1 MPHFG
6 RLWERMILAGEDLV
20 EYQDFSAHASGGP
33 PHRVV
38 RRRGPGTRERLF
50 HAGTNAGAIHDGF
63 DREDPGWRL
72 VLAGILGIAHAPAAE
87 MEKDGPGRKP
97 QTLPRPPANHAAAVD
112 KEDRRPL
119 PAGSTG
125 TPLSIPPLSLP
136 HLFIQPVHG
145 VHHTINLR
153 MIMKQV
159 GGYPQGIGIPCI
171 FLMQMKFG
179 RPDHITRLLLEAV
192 DKIIDLFLILHIL
205 ERIEGRK
212 PRCEFRYI
220 RGKQRHGITK
230 ALLDALFQVG
240 TQPADVSLDTVTTYL
255 FP

>member
-1 MPHFG
+1 MP
-6 RLWERMILAGEDLV
+6 R
-20 EYQDFSAHASGGP
+20 GP

-50 HAGTNAGAIHDGF
+50 TRVPTPAPSMTDSTVKI
-63 DREDPGWRL
+63 PGGGWCWRASSASL
-72 VLAGILGIAHAPAAE
+72 MPPQPRW
-87 MEKDGPGRKP
+87 KDGPGRKP

-125 TPLSIPPLSLP
+125 TPLSIPRSPYRIFSYNR
-136 HLFIQPVHG
+136 HG

-192 DKIIDLFLILHIL
+192 DKIIDLF
-205 ERIEGRK
+205 
-212 PRCEFRYI
+212 
-220 RGKQRHGITK
+220 
-230 ALLDALFQVG
+230 
-240 TQPADVSLDTVTTYL
+240 
-255 FP
+255 